1 MSEGYQVVIIGEGSV
16 GKSALCLQFVREVFS
31 VEYSPTIEDT
41 YNKTIKVDSHT
52 VTFNLIDTAGQ
63 EEYVAL
69 REQYYLKGDG
79 FVLVYSIE
87 NKSSFMAIGNHK
99 DSISVIRPD
108 GDVALILAGNKCDL
122 EEQRV
127 VSKADGEA
135 LAKSYG
141 IDFFETSAAK
151 RINVDELFI
160 ALGRKLLQINH
171 KGEDAPNTTS
181 PSNEKKP
188 EKNEKPKKEK
198 GKKKGGCIMV

>member
-1 MSEGYQVVIIGEGSV
+1 MSDGYQVVIIGEGSV

-31 VEYSPTIEDT
+31 AEYNPTIEDT
-41 YNKTIKVDSHT
+41 YNKSIKVDSHN

-63 EEYVAL
+63 EEYIAL

-87 NKSSFMAIGNHK
+87 NKASFLAIGNHK

-108 GDVALILAGNKCDL
+108 NDVALILAGNKCDL
-122 EEQRV
+122 EDQRV
-127 VSKADGEA
+127 VSKQDGMD
-135 LAKSYG
+135 LAKTYG

-151 RINVDELFI
+151 RINIDELFV

-171 KGEDAPNTTS
+171 KGEVATPAGGESDKS
-181 PSNEKKP
+181 GKKA
-188 EKNEKPKKEK
+188 EGKSKPAKD
-198 GKKKGGCIMV
+198 KKKGGCAFL